1 MCQGCVLLVVLLLY
15 LVARMLEESSSAE
28 QRGDDNATE
37 SGLPHLAPPVS
48 HGMPDGLQV
57 GMGMRAARLLRIRL
71 AEPLPGRAG
80 DPGHRSERG
89 ADGATLLLGRKANL
103 LLHWA
108 HVGLCEG
115 GGLVA
120 LYGTLPEGSR
130 RTRAAAGRQVPV
142 GPRART
148 GTCYGPGRRPPHR
161 RVDTIDWMV
170 SLFTK
175 IGSRD
180 EGCKFVWARTAS

>member
-1 MCQGCVLLVVLLLY
+1 
-15 LVARMLEESSSAE
+15 MLEESSSAE

-89 ADGATLLLGRKANL
+89 ADGATLSLGRKANL

-115 GGLVA
+115 GDWSLCTGPCPKARDERVRPRGGKSRWVHERARVPLTAPGDGLRTA
-120 LYGTLPEGSR
+120 AWTPSIGWFRCSR
-130 RTRAAAGRQVPV
+130 R
-142 GPRART
+142 
-148 GTCYGPGRRPPHR
+148 
-161 RVDTIDWMV
+161 
-170 SLFTK
+170 
-175 IGSRD
+175 
-180 EGCKFVWARTAS
+180 